1 MTKKGSLNREDHP
14 RSWKQIRPA
23 PQSPAA
29 NRGGRIQAEK
39 AKRTTE
45 LLKGLTP
52 IRWLTEVNNVK
63 NGLDPMTP
71 HSKKNITTLKAI
83 TYDLIKMIAERD
95 PPNE

>member
-1 MTKKGSLNREDHP
+1 MTKEGSLNREDHP
-14 RSWKQIRPA
+14 RSWKQRRPT

-29 NRGGRIQAEK
+29 NRGGKIQAEK

-45 LLKGLTP
+45 ILRGLAQP
-52 IRWLTEVNNVK
+52 RWLTECNNVK

-83 TYDLIKMIAERD
+83 SYDLIKMIAERD
-95 PPNE
+95 P